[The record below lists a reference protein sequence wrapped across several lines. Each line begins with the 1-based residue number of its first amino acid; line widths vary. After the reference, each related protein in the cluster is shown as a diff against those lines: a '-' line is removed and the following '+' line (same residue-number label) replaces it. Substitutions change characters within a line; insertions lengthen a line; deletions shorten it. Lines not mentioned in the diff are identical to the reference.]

1 MRRIGEESQLTPGGR
16 KAMRAWTCVA
26 VLFASALALA
36 ACSKTVEG
44 ETKAWDANQQKVA
57 GLKALY
63 PGFGAALDEQLK
75 KAQAAMEAAKT
86 ATEEDKPKR
95 MAEANALLSS
105 GWVGDLQGLDGD
117 IKDVRAK
124 ITQATTG
131 AKDESARMAVRQVA
145 DDAQRV
151 IAQVEERLKQGAPDA
166 ASAGAIAT
174 KLRGDLSAAERNVD
188 TVIDAQAAAAKA
200 VQPAGDGGQ
209 PAPVAP
215 GVDGG
220 QPAQPGQPAPEATW
234 KCAYCG
240 GSNPASATK
249 CQGCGAPKE

>member
-1 MRRIGEESQLTPGGR
+1 
-16 KAMRAWTCVA
+16 MRAWTRAA
-26 VLFASALALA
+26 VLFSSVLATFALA

-44 ETKAWDANQQKVA
+44 ETKAWERNQSQAA

-63 PGFGAALDEQLK
+63 PGFTAALDQQLQR
-75 KAQAAMEAAKT
+75 AQAAMEAAKT
-86 ATEEDKPKR
+86 ASEEDKPKR
-95 MAEANALLSS
+95 MAEANALLAG
-105 GWVGDLQGLDGD
+105 GWVGELQDLDGD
-117 IKDVRAK
+117 IKGLRAK

-131 AKDESARMAVRQVA
+131 AKDETARLAVRQVA

-151 IAQVEERLKQGAPDA
+151 IAQVEERLKQGASDA
-166 ASAGAIAT
+166 AAAGAIVT
-174 KLRGDLSAAERNVD
+174 KLGGDLE
-188 TVIDAQAAAAKA
+188 AAAKNVETVIKA
-200 VQPAGDGGQ
+200 QAEAAKAAQPVAATDGGQ

-215 GVDGG
+215 GADGA
-220 QPAQPGQPAPEATW
+220 QPAQPGQPAPAATW

>member
-1 MRRIGEESQLTPGGR
+1 
-16 KAMRAWTCVA
+16 MRAWTRAA
-26 VLFASALALA
+26 VLFSSVLAMFAFA

-44 ETKAWDANQQKVA
+44 ETKAWEANQQKAA

-63 PGFGAALDEQLK
+63 PGFSAALDEQLK
-75 KAQAAMEAAKT
+75 RAQTAMEAAKT

-105 GWVGDLQGLDGD
+105 GWVGDLQGLDGE
-117 IKDVRAK
+117 IKELRGK

-131 AKDESARMAVRQVA
+131 AKDETARLAVRQVA

-166 ASAGAIAT
+166 AAAGAIVT
-174 KLRGDLSAAERNVD
+174 KLDGDLEAAEKNVE
-188 TVIDAQAAAAKA
+188 TVIKAQADAAKA
-200 VQPAGDGGQ
+200 APPAAADGGT
-209 PAPVAP
+209 PAPAV

-220 QPAQPGQPAPEATW
+220 QPAQPGQPAPAATW

-240 GSNPASATK
+240 GSNEATATK